1 MDIIIDKQL
10 KLRSYQPKDKSA
22 LYENS
27 VNPLFLKYMEY
38 KKFSIIQFDIW
49 LKKKKKTNY
58 TIFFFIEYRKK
69 AIGTYV
75 LTISGVKKQI
85 CDLSYGISSEFFG
98 RKIFQKTTKKIL
110 EKFKKIKRFSAIT
123 RKDNKRSVEGLKKLK
138 FKEEGVLKSYYYD
151 LKTKKYYDALI
162 LSYIN

>member
-49 LKKKKKTNY
+49 LKKKKK
-58 TIFFFIEYRKK
+58 FKK
-69 AIGTYV
+69 
-75 LTISGVKKQI
+75 
-85 CDLSYGISSEFFG
+85 
-98 RKIFQKTTKKIL
+98 KIF
-110 EKFKKIKRFSAIT
+110 
-123 RKDNKRSVEGLKKLK
+123 
-138 FKEEGVLKSYYYD
+138 Y
-151 LKTKKYYDALI
+151 
-162 LSYIN
+162 

>member
-38 KKFSIIQFDIW
+38 KKFSIIQFNIW
-49 LKKKKKTNY
+49 LKRKKKSKD
-58 TIFFFIEYRKK
+58 TIFFVIEYRKK

-75 LTISGVKKQI
+75 LTISGVI
-85 CDLSYGISSEFFG
+85 AI
-98 RKIFQKTTKKIL
+98 
-110 EKFKKIKRFSAIT
+110 RFSLSLFSEI
-123 RKDNKRSVEGLKKLK
+123 DDK
-138 FKEEGVLKSYYYD
+138 F
-151 LKTKKYYDALI
+151 I
-162 LSYIN
+162 